1 MEMEFVVRSS
11 RLARGG
17 LLASALLSILAAVN
31 AGGAHAADGTIKP
44 IDAGYADSLALN
56 GTATVT
62 SDRGEHKVIEL
73 TNGSYR
79 QAGSAWSTSRI
90 DLSGSFETTFR
101 AHLRHG
107 KPGADGI
114 AFLAQG
120 AGPRALGGWGG
131 GLGYRGI
138 GRSVAVEFDT
148 YQNTPDPSSNHLA
161 VVLGG
166 NPDKHAAVAESSI
179 PLFGK
184 PFQAR
189 IRYDG
194 AGHGLKVYV
203 KALSA
208 GSTEQLLL
216 DQKVDLAARAGV
228 TSGWVGF
235 TAATGDVTSR
245 QDVYDWTVRA
255 PLA

>member
-1 MEMEFVVRSS
+1 MRSS

-17 LLASALLSILAAVN
+17 LLASALLSILAAGH
-31 AGGAHAADGTIKP
+31 AGGAHAADSTIKP

-56 GTATVT
+56 GTAAVT
-62 SDRGEHKVIEL
+62 SDRGDHRVIEL
-73 TNGSYR
+73 TNGGFK
-79 QAGSAWSTSRI
+79 QVGSAWSTGRV
-90 DLSGSFETTFR
+90 DLTKSFETTFR
-101 AHLRHG
+101 AHLHHG

-138 GRSVAVEFDT
+138 AKSVAVEFDT

-166 NPDKHAAVAESSI
+166 NPDRHTAIAESSI

-189 IRYDG
+189 VRYDG
-194 AGHGLKVYV
+194 AAHLLKVYV
-203 KALSA
+203 KALTA
-208 GSTEQLLL
+208 GAAEELLL
-216 DQKVDLAARAGV
+216 DQKVDLAARIGGA
-228 TSGWVGF
+228 SGWVGF
-235 TAATGDVTSR
+235 TAATGDVTSV
-245 QDVYDWTVRA
+245 QDVYDWSVEA

>member
-1 MEMEFVVRSS
+1 MRSS

-17 LLASALLSILAAVN
+17 LLASALLSILATVQA
-31 AGGAHAADGTIKP
+31 AGGAAAAPGDTETLRP
-44 IDAGYADSLALN
+44 IDAGYATSLALN
-56 GTATVT
+56 GTAAVT
-62 SDRGEHKVIEL
+62 SDRGDKRKIEL
-73 TNGSYR
+73 TSGSYK
-79 QAGSAWSTSRI
+79 QAGSAWSTAKV
-90 DLSGSFETTFR
+90 DLTESFETSFT
-101 AHLRHG
+101 AYLHHG

-138 GRSVAVEFDT
+138 RKSVAVEFDT

-161 VVLGG
+161 VVLSG

-189 IRYDG
+189 VRYD
-194 AGHGLKVYV
+194 AEGHHLKVYV
-203 KALSA
+203 RSLSA
-208 GSTEQLLL
+208 GATEQLLL
-216 DQKVDLAARAGV
+216 NQTTDLAEGAG
-228 TSGWVGF
+228 TKSGWIGF
-235 TAATGDVTSR
+235 TASTGEVTAR
-245 QDVYDWTVRA
+245 QDVYDWTVDA